1 MNEISTVSDQNFI
14 DLFDL
19 RPRKGDLKKMEIIL
33 AAIDVMAD
41 EGIEKTTYEAIASRI
56 GTRRAHVAYYY
67 KDKNDIFMSAIRYI
81 MANYQQLLVENMEG
95 TDNGVEMLMKYV
107 EGPFL
112 WAERFPSQL
121 KVMLLFY
128 YLCTIKSEFKD
139 LHDQIRKSGVER
151 IQFILTN
158 KMTENF
164 ESHEAQQVAKMIQNS
179 ISGAIL
185 DCATTHGRSL
195 ERGLSELKK
204 YVLVLL
210 SPRREK

>member
-1 MNEISTVSDQNFI
+1 MNDQTLVSDENFV

-81 MANYQQLLVENMEG
+81 MANYQQLLIENMQSAESG
-95 TDNGVEMLMKYV
+95 TEMLIKYV
-107 EGPFL
+107 EGPFI
-112 WAERFPSQL
+112 WAERFPAQL

-158 KMTENF
+158 KMKENF
-164 ESHEAQQVAKMIQNS
+164 ESQEAQQVAKMIQNS

-195 ERGLSELKK
+195 DLALSELKK

-210 SPRREK
+210 TPRRE